1 MGPDTLIDLV
11 GVWIAA
17 LLTLGVYSSLI
28 KDTFISKLTEAVFV
42 GVSFGMSIVFT
53 YYNGIKPKIEEPL
66 VRYYQNL
73 KVDYAT
79 VTNTICQTVEGVIAE
94 AAQAKAETETVSE
107 AVNEAALAP
116 AFDPARFKT
125 VMDGALQK
133 QTLKLKSA
141 EDVAVSI
148 RSAFAASELD
158 TGDAEAMRKA
168 LDSYMATYKPVPTSR
183 HFWVLYIFFS
193 VLLGLMFIARFF
205 PKHAWLS
212 RFPMAYTIG
221 IGVGMGT
228 PLSFQSQ
235 IMQQVQ
241 ASFIPMLVRTPG
253 GIDWLATA
261 GNLSLV
267 IGTLTVLYYFFFS
280 FKKED
285 PVSKGATKVGIAYLM
300 IGFGASFAFTIMARV
315 SLLIGRINFLQDEWI
330 KGTSEFFKY
339 L

>member
-1 MGPDTLIDLV
+1 MGPDTFIDLI

-73 KVDYAT
+73 HVDYAA
-79 VTNTICQTVEGVIAE
+79 VTNAVTRTVEKIAD
-94 AAQAKAETETVSE
+94 AKALPEEPAAEELTGELAAHSFDTNRFF
-107 AVNEAALAP
+107 AVLDSALY
-116 AFDPARFKT
+116 
-125 VMDGALQK
+125 K
-133 QTLKLKSA
+133 QTLKLQSTN
-141 EDVAVSI
+141 EVAVSLQ
-148 RSAFAASELD
+148 SAFASSEINLVD
-158 TGDAEAMRKA
+158 KA
-168 LDSYMATYKPVPTSR
+168 TVMGALKEYFQGYKTVPTSR

-193 VLLGLMFIARFF
+193 VLLGLMFITRFF

-241 ASFIPMLVRTPG
+241 ASFIPMLVRNAD
-253 GIDWLATA
+253 GINWLATF

-285 PVSKGATKVGIAYLM
+285 AASRGATKIGIAYLM

-330 KGTSEFFKY
+330 QGTYEFFKY
-339 L
+339 LN

>member
-1 MGPDTLIDLV
+1 MGPDTFIDLI

-73 KVDYAT
+73 HVDYAT
-79 VTNTICQTVEGVIAE
+79 VTNAVTRTVEKIAD
-94 AAQAKAETETVSE
+94 AKTLPAESATEELAEEIASRSFDTNRFF
-107 AVNEAALAP
+107 AVLDSALY
-116 AFDPARFKT
+116 
-125 VMDGALQK
+125 K
-133 QTLKLKSA
+133 QTLKLQSTN
-141 EDVAVSI
+141 EVAVSLQ
-148 RSAFAASELD
+148 SAFASSEINLVNKE
-158 TGDAEAMRKA
+158 TVMGA
-168 LDSYMATYKPVPTSR
+168 LNDYFKGYKTVPTSR
-183 HFWVLYIFFS
+183 HFWVLYIFIS
-193 VLLGLMFIARFF
+193 VLLGLMFITRFF

-241 ASFIPMLVRTPG
+241 ASFIPMLVRNTND
-253 GIDWLATA
+253 IDWL
-261 GNLSLV
+261 
-267 IGTLTVLYYFFFS
+267 
-280 FKKED
+280 
-285 PVSKGATKVGIAYLM
+285 
-300 IGFGASFAFTIMARV
+300 
-315 SLLIGRINFLQDEWI
+315 
-330 KGTSEFFKY
+330 
-339 L
+339 

>member
-1 MGPDTLIDLV
+1 MGPDTFIDLI

-73 KVDYAT
+73 HVDYAT
-79 VTNTICQTVEGVIAE
+79 VTNAVTRTVEKIAD
-94 AAQAKAETETVSE
+94 AKTLPAESATEELADEITSRSFDTNRFF
-107 AVNEAALAP
+107 AVLDSALY
-116 AFDPARFKT
+116 
-125 VMDGALQK
+125 K
-133 QTLKLKSA
+133 QTLKLQSTN
-141 EDVAVSI
+141 EVAVSLQ
-148 RSAFAASELD
+148 SAFASSEINLVD
-158 TGDAEAMRKA
+158 KA
-168 LDSYMATYKPVPTSR
+168 TVMGALKEYFQGYKTVPTSR
-183 HFWVLYIFFS
+183 HFWVLYIFIS
-193 VLLGLMFIARFF
+193 VLLGLMFITRFF

-241 ASFIPMLVRTPG
+241 ASFIPMLVRNAD
-253 GIDWLATA
+253 GINWLATF

-285 PVSKGATKVGIAYLM
+285 AASRGATKIGIAYLM

-315 SLLIGRINFLQDEWI
+315 SLLIVRINFLQDEWI
-330 KGTSEFFKY
+330 QGTYEFFKY
-339 L
+339 LN

>member
-1 MGPDTLIDLV
+1 MGPDTFIDLI

-73 KVDYAT
+73 HVDYAT
-79 VTNTICQTVEGVIAE
+79 VTNAVTRTVEKIAD
-94 AAQAKAETETVSE
+94 AKTLPAESATEELADEITSRSFDTNRFF
-107 AVNEAALAP
+107 AVLDSALY
-116 AFDPARFKT
+116 
-125 VMDGALQK
+125 K
-133 QTLKLKSA
+133 QTLKLQSTN
-141 EDVAVSI
+141 EVAVSLQ
-148 RSAFAASELD
+148 SAFASSEINLVD
-158 TGDAEAMRKA
+158 KA
-168 LDSYMATYKPVPTSR
+168 TVMGALKEYFQGYKTVPTSR
-183 HFWVLYIFFS
+183 HFWVLYIFIS
-193 VLLGLMFIARFF
+193 VLLGLMFITRFV

-241 ASFIPMLVRTPG
+241 ASFIPMLVRNAD
-253 GIDWLATA
+253 GINWLATF

-285 PVSKGATKVGIAYLM
+285 AASRGATKIGIAYLM

-330 KGTSEFFKY
+330 QGTYEFFKY
-339 L
+339 LN

>member
-1 MGPDTLIDLV
+1 MGPDTFIDLI

-73 KVDYAT
+73 HVDYAT
-79 VTNTICQTVEGVIAE
+79 VTNAVTRTVEKIAD
-94 AAQAKAETETVSE
+94 AKTLPAESATEELADEIASRSFDTNRFF
-107 AVNEAALAP
+107 AVLDSALY
-116 AFDPARFKT
+116 
-125 VMDGALQK
+125 K
-133 QTLKLKSA
+133 QTLKLQSTN
-141 EDVAVSI
+141 EVAVSLQ
-148 RSAFAASELD
+148 SAFASSEINLVD
-158 TGDAEAMRKA
+158 KA
-168 LDSYMATYKPVPTSR
+168 TVMGALKDYFQGYKTVPTSR
-183 HFWVLYIFFS
+183 HFWVLYIFIS
-193 VLLGLMFIARFF
+193 VLLGLMFITRFF

-241 ASFIPMLVRTPG
+241 ASFIPMLVRSAN
-253 GIDWLATA
+253 GIDWLATF

-267 IGTLTVLYYFFFS
+267 IGTLTVLYYFVVS

-285 PVSKGATKVGIAYLM
+285 AASRGATKIGIAYLM

-330 KGTSEFFKY
+330 QGTYEFFKY
-339 L
+339 LN

>member
-1 MGPDTLIDLV
+1 MGPDTFIDLI

-73 KVDYAT
+73 HVDYAT
-79 VTNTICQTVEGVIAE
+79 VTNAVTRTVEKIAD
-94 AAQAKAETETVSE
+94 AKTLPAESATEELADEIASRSFDTNRFF
-107 AVNEAALAP
+107 AVLDSALY
-116 AFDPARFKT
+116 
-125 VMDGALQK
+125 K
-133 QTLKLKSA
+133 QTLKLQSTN
-141 EDVAVSI
+141 DVAVSLQ
-148 RSAFAASELD
+148 SAFASSEINLVD
-158 TGDAEAMRKA
+158 KA
-168 LDSYMATYKPVPTSR
+168 TVMGALNDYFKGYKTVPTSR
-183 HFWVLYIFFS
+183 HFWVLYIFIS
-193 VLLGLMFIARFF
+193 VLLGLMFITRFF

-241 ASFIPMLVRTPG
+241 ASFIPMLVRSG
-253 GIDWLATA
+253 NGIDWLATF

-285 PVSKGATKVGIAYLM
+285 AASRGATKIGIAYLM

-330 KGTSEFFKY
+330 QGTIEFFKY
-339 L
+339 YN

>member
-1 MGPDTLIDLV
+1 MGPDTFIDLI

-73 KVDYAT
+73 HVDYDN
-79 VTNTICQTVEGVIAE
+79 VTNAVTLTVAKIADANAMPE
-94 AAQAKAETETVSE
+94 ETPSE
-107 AVNEAALAP
+107 ELTEEITAGSFDTNRFFAVLDSALY
-116 AFDPARFKT
+116 
-125 VMDGALQK
+125 K
-133 QTLKLKSA
+133 QTLKLQSTN
-141 EDVAVSI
+141 DVAVSLQ
-148 RSAFAASELD
+148 SAFASSEVSLKD
-158 TGDAEAMRKA
+158 KSAVMGA
-168 LDSYMATYKPVPTSR
+168 LNEYFKTYKTVPTSR
-183 HFWVLYIFFS
+183 HFWVLYIFIS
-193 VLLGLMFIARFF
+193 VLLGLMFITRFF

-241 ASFIPMLVRTPG
+241 ASFIPMLVRGEAG
-253 GIDWLATA
+253 GINWLATF

-285 PVSKGATKVGIAYLM
+285 AASKGATKIGIAYLM

-330 KGTSEFFKY
+330 KGTIEFVHY
-339 L
+339 LK

>member
-1 MGPDTLIDLV
+1 MGPDTLIDLI

-28 KDTFISKLTEAVFV
+28 KDTFISKLTESVFV

-79 VTNTICQTVEGVIAE
+79 VTNTITKTVYELVAE
-94 AAQAKAETETVSE
+94 NQKLLPETEKGAEEIIEEISPFDTNRFI
-107 AVNEAALAP
+107 AVMNSALY
-116 AFDPARFKT
+116 
-125 VMDGALQK
+125 K
-133 QTLKLKSA
+133 QTLKLKS
-141 EDVAVSI
+141 ENDVAASI
-148 RSAFAASELD
+148 KSAFAASEINTLD
-158 TGDAEAMRKA
+158 KEGMLGA
-168 LDSYMATYKPVPTSR
+168 LNFYLKDYRTVPVSR
-183 HFWVLYIFFS
+183 HFWVLYIFLS

-205 PKHAWLS
+205 PKYAWLS

-241 ASFIPMLVRTPG
+241 ASFTPMLVKTAT

-285 PVSKGATKVGIAYLM
+285 PVSRGATKIGIAYLM

-339 L
+339 LN

>member
-1 MGPDTLIDLV
+1 MGPDTFIDLI

-73 KVDYAT
+73 HVDYAT
-79 VTNTICQTVEGVIAE
+79 VTNAVTESMAKIAD
-94 AAQAKAETETVSE
+94 AETVKLSEGDSAVVDNIPGSTVFDTNRFF
-107 AVNEAALAP
+107 AVLDSALY
-116 AFDPARFKT
+116 
-125 VMDGALQK
+125 K
-133 QTLKLKSA
+133 QTLKLQSTN
-141 EDVAVSI
+141 DVAVSLQ
-148 RSAFAASELD
+148 SAFASSEINLKSK
-158 TGDAEAMRKA
+158 DAVMGA
-168 LDSYMATYKPVPTSR
+168 LNEYFKSYKTVPTRR
-183 HFWVLYIFFS
+183 HFWVLYIFIS
-193 VLLGLMFIARFF
+193 VLLGLMFITRFF

-241 ASFIPMLVRTPG
+241 ASFIPMLVRNSG
-253 GIDWLATA
+253 GIDWLATF

-285 PVSKGATKVGIAYLM
+285 AASRGATKIGIAYLM

-330 KGTSEFFKY
+330 QGTYEFFKY
-339 L
+339 LK

>member
-1 MGPDTLIDLV
+1 MGPDTFIDLI

-73 KVDYAT
+73 HVDYDN
-79 VTNTICQTVEGVIAE
+79 VTNAVTLTVAKIADANAMPE
-94 AAQAKAETETVSE
+94 ETPSE
-107 AVNEAALAP
+107 ELTEEITAGSFDTNRFFAVLDSALY
-116 AFDPARFKT
+116 
-125 VMDGALQK
+125 K
-133 QTLKLKSA
+133 QTLKLQSTN
-141 EDVAVSI
+141 DVAVSLQ
-148 RSAFAASELD
+148 SAFASSEVSLKD
-158 TGDAEAMRKA
+158 KSAVMGA
-168 LDSYMATYKPVPTSR
+168 LNEYFKTYKTVPTSR
-183 HFWVLYIFFS
+183 HFWVLYIFIS
-193 VLLGLMFIARFF
+193 VLLGLMFITRFF

-241 ASFIPMLVRTPG
+241 ASFIPMLVRNPN
-253 GIDWLATA
+253 GIDWIATA

-285 PVSKGATKVGIAYLM
+285 AASRGATKIGIAYLM

-330 KGTSEFFKY
+330 QGTYEFFKY
-339 L
+339 LN

>member
-1 MGPDTLIDLV
+1 MGPDTFIDLI

-73 KVDYAT
+73 HVDYAT
-79 VTNTICQTVEGVIAE
+79 VTNAVTRTVEKIAD
-94 AAQAKAETETVSE
+94 AKTLPAESATEELADEIASRSFDTNRFF
-107 AVNEAALAP
+107 AVLDSALY
-116 AFDPARFKT
+116 
-125 VMDGALQK
+125 K
-133 QTLKLKSA
+133 QTLKLQSTN
-141 EDVAVSI
+141 EVAVSLQ
-148 RSAFAASELD
+148 SAFASSEINLVD
-158 TGDAEAMRKA
+158 KA
-168 LDSYMATYKPVPTSR
+168 TVMGALNDYFKGYKTVPTSR
-183 HFWVLYIFFS
+183 HFWVLYIFIS
-193 VLLGLMFIARFF
+193 VLLGLMFITRFF

-241 ASFIPMLVRTPG
+241 ASFIPMLVRSG
-253 GIDWLATA
+253 NGIDWLATF

-285 PVSKGATKVGIAYLM
+285 AASRGATKIGIAYLM

-330 KGTSEFFKY
+330 QGTYEFFKY
-339 L
+339 LN

>member
-1 MGPDTLIDLV
+1 MGPDTFIDLI

-73 KVDYAT
+73 HVDYAT
-79 VTNTICQTVEGVIAE
+79 VTNAVTRTVEKIAD
-94 AAQAKAETETVSE
+94 AKTLSAESATEELTDEITSRTFDTNRFF
-107 AVNEAALAP
+107 AVLDSALY
-116 AFDPARFKT
+116 
-125 VMDGALQK
+125 K
-133 QTLKLKSA
+133 QTLKLQSTN
-141 EDVAVSI
+141 EVAVSLQ
-148 RSAFAASELD
+148 SAFASSEVELKD
-158 TGDAEAMRKA
+158 KA
-168 LDSYMATYKPVPTSR
+168 TVMGALNEYFTTYKTVPTSR

-193 VLLGLMFIARFF
+193 VILGLMFITRFF

-241 ASFIPMLVRTPG
+241 ASFIPMLVRGEAG
-253 GIDWLATA
+253 GINWLATF

-285 PVSKGATKVGIAYLM
+285 AASKGATKIGIAYLM

-330 KGTSEFFKY
+330 KGTIEFVHY
-339 L
+339 LK

>member
-1 MGPDTLIDLV
+1 MGPDTFIDLI

-73 KVDYAT
+73 HVDYAT
-79 VTNTICQTVEGVIAE
+79 VTNAVTRTVEKIAD
-94 AAQAKAETETVSE
+94 AKTLPAESATEELADEIASRSFDTNRFF
-107 AVNEAALAP
+107 AVLDSALY
-116 AFDPARFKT
+116 
-125 VMDGALQK
+125 K
-133 QTLKLKSA
+133 QTLKLQSTN
-141 EDVAVSI
+141 DVAVSLQ
-148 RSAFAASELD
+148 SAFASSEINLVD
-158 TGDAEAMRKA
+158 KA
-168 LDSYMATYKPVPTSR
+168 TVMGALNDYFKGYKTVPTSR
-183 HFWVLYIFFS
+183 HFWVLYIFIS
-193 VLLGLMFIARFF
+193 VLLGLMFITRFF

-241 ASFIPMLVRTPG
+241 ASFIPMLVRGEAG
-253 GIDWLATA
+253 GINWLATF

-285 PVSKGATKVGIAYLM
+285 AASKGATKIGIAYLM

-330 KGTSEFFKY
+330 KGTIEFVHY
-339 L
+339 LK

>member
-1 MGPDTLIDLV
+1 MGPDTFIDLI

-73 KVDYAT
+73 HVDYAT
-79 VTNTICQTVEGVIAE
+79 VTNAVTLTVAKIAD
-94 AAQAKAETETVSE
+94 AKAMPEDKAMEELTEELTGR
-107 AVNEAALAP
+107 
-116 AFDPARFKT
+116 AFDTNRFFA
-125 VMDGALQK
+125 VLDSALYK
-133 QTLKLKSA
+133 QTLKLQSTN
-141 EDVAVSI
+141 DVAVSLQ
-148 RSAFAASELD
+148 SAFASSEINLVD
-158 TGDAEAMRKA
+158 KA
-168 LDSYMATYKPVPTSR
+168 TVMGALNDYFKGYKTVPTSR
-183 HFWVLYIFFS
+183 HFWVLYIFIS
-193 VLLGLMFIARFF
+193 VLLGLMFITRFF

-241 ASFIPMLVRTPG
+241 ASFIPMLVRNG
-253 GIDWLATA
+253 NGIDWLATF

-285 PVSKGATKVGIAYLM
+285 AASRGATKIGIAYLM

-330 KGTSEFFKY
+330 QGTIEFFKY
-339 L
+339 YN

>member
-1 MGPDTLIDLV
+1 MGPDTFIDLI

-73 KVDYAT
+73 HVDYAT
-79 VTNTICQTVEGVIAE
+79 VTNAVTLTVAKIAD
-94 AAQAKAETETVSE
+94 AKAMPEDKAMEELTEELTGR
-107 AVNEAALAP
+107 
-116 AFDPARFKT
+116 AFDTNRFFA
-125 VMDGALQK
+125 VLDSALYK
-133 QTLKLKSA
+133 QTLKLQSTN
-141 EDVAVSI
+141 DVAVSLQ
-148 RSAFAASELD
+148 SAFASSEINLVD
-158 TGDAEAMRKA
+158 KA
-168 LDSYMATYKPVPTSR
+168 TVMGALNDYFKGYKTVPTSR
-183 HFWVLYIFFS
+183 HFWVLYIFIS
-193 VLLGLMFIARFF
+193 VLLGLMFITRFF

-241 ASFIPMLVRTPG
+241 ASFIPMLVRSG
-253 GIDWLATA
+253 NGIDWLATF

-285 PVSKGATKVGIAYLM
+285 AASRGATKIGIAYLM

-330 KGTSEFFKY
+330 QGTIEFFKY
-339 L
+339 YN

>member
-1 MGPDTLIDLV
+1 MGPDTFIDLI

-73 KVDYAT
+73 HVDYAT
-79 VTNTICQTVEGVIAE
+79 VTNAVTRTVEKIAD
-94 AAQAKAETETVSE
+94 AKTLPAESATEELADEIASRSFDTNRFY
-107 AVNEAALAP
+107 AVLDSALY
-116 AFDPARFKT
+116 
-125 VMDGALQK
+125 K
-133 QTLKLKSA
+133 QTLKLQSTN
-141 EDVAVSI
+141 DVAVSLQ
-148 RSAFAASELD
+148 SAFASSEINLVD
-158 TGDAEAMRKA
+158 KA
-168 LDSYMATYKPVPTSR
+168 TVMGALNDYFKGYKTVPTSR
-183 HFWVLYIFFS
+183 HFWVLYIFIS
-193 VLLGLMFIARFF
+193 VLLGLMFITRFF

-241 ASFIPMLVRTPG
+241 ASFIPMLVRSG
-253 GIDWLATA
+253 NGIDWLATF

-285 PVSKGATKVGIAYLM
+285 AASRGATKIGIAYLM

-330 KGTSEFFKY
+330 QGTIEFFKY
-339 L
+339 YN